1 MQNKFASNHATVST
15 SVEATLGIPDKLITD
30 AEMAEIIGCGRS
42 TIWKWVS
49 DGIIPKPLKIG
60 GMSRWKLS
68 EAYDV
73 IKRAEAD
80 REEA

>member
-1 MQNKFASNHATVST
+1 MQNNFANHYATVSPG
-15 SVEATLGIPDKLITD
+15 VEATHNIPDKLITD
-30 AEMAEIIGCGRS
+30 AEMAETIGCGRS